1 MSLLSEHWNYRHV
14 PWLLNGT
21 SLKWSLMALHK
32 HIVFTYEC
40 ITIIKTMDTLIHH
53 PLNFLMPLVVYPFI
67 LESITKQL
75 LIGFLLLYIREYVH
89 FFWIAYKEKYR
100 ECVFYFFHLDSLLNM
115 FIFKITLWHIYIYM
129 IILWHIILYDLVI
142 PLSLFLSGT
151 MC

>member
-1 MSLLSEHWNYRHV
+1 
-14 PWLLNGT
+14 
-21 SLKWSLMALHK
+21 MALRK

-89 FFWIAYKEKYR
+89 FF
-100 ECVFYFFHLDSLLNM
+100 
-115 FIFKITLWHIYIYM
+115 
-129 IILWHIILYDLVI
+129 
-142 PLSLFLSGT
+142 
-151 MC
+151 